1 MERTY
6 IATVNIGGHLEEIP
20 FTSGS
25 RKGSRANSEDAR
37 RAVLSHKGRYVADR
51 ADVLD
56 VRRTKK

>member
-20 FTSGS
+20 FTSRG
-25 RKGSRANSEDAR
+25 RKGSRANTEDAR
-37 RAVLSHKGRYVADR
+37 RAVRSRKGKYVADR

-56 VRRTKK
+56 VRRTN